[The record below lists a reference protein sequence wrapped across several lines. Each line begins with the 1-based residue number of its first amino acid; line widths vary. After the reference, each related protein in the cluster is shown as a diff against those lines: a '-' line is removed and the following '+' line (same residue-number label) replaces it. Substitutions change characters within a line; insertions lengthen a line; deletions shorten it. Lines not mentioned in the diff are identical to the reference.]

1 MNHCDSVGCVIGA
14 EEIAGR
20 PAVWVKTRFAQ
31 KGPILTATTYVVSAG
46 QPRVFKMSVDL
57 RPIERALVRAHKRM
71 HAGSAPLVGWG
82 ISLKSM
88 WRGVKKKAKK
98 IGRSKLL
105 KSVGSITKYAARAGK
120 AISRSPITGYV
131 LSAAAVVPV
140 LTPFAAAG
148 LAAYAVANKAVKAID
163 EGQKV
168 YRSAKKAVDTVKQGI
183 DTARKVG
190 RAVKDARRAF
200 SSGRRMLTSG
210 QKASIVRR
218 GKSVGRR
225 TALGTLHRLAARRGG
240 GMMSKF
246 ARALKKRAAAA
257 RRRPSSSRRTRRR
270 ATRRTSRLRL
280 SASRRGRRTTTLRRR
295 KSRRGKSR
303 SRLRGMFGRFTSAI
317 KRRAKKATRSFIR
330 KAVLKPAARRRVLAA
345 ARYVKRSRPA
355 IARAARVKRRL
366 ASPAVRRKILA
377 AVRRSKQ
384 AKKHLTQVNDR
395 ARYGKGKVRLDA
407 VKQAAIVNLVA
418 RNRARVQAMA
428 QQNAGGV
435 PSMLINSQ
443 GRLVRGNFRVVPK
456 ATLRGDVL
464 YRGPSKIVQTGQF
477 ARVSGDLVS
486 GDLVSGRAPAPAV
499 RLHGTGANAR
509 PVGAYEFS
517 RNQLVGCPCPS
528 NAQSAL

>member
-1 MNHCDSVGCVIGA
+1 MSHCDSVGCVIGA

-31 KGPILTATTYVVSAG
+31 KGPILTATTYLVSAG
-46 QPRVFKMSVDL
+46 QPRVFKMAVDL
-57 RPIERALVRAHKRM
+57 RPIERALVRAHNKM
-71 HAGSAPLVGWG
+71 HAGGAPLVGWG

-105 KSVGSITKYAARAGK
+105 KSVGKVTKFAARAGK

-163 EGQKV
+163 EGEKV

-200 SSGRRMLTSG
+200 SSGKRMLTSR

-246 ARALKKRAAAA
+246 ARALKKRATSS
-257 RRRPSSSRRTRRR
+257 RTRPSRLRRR

-280 SASRRGRRTTTLRRR
+280 TASRRGRRTTTLRRS

-345 ARYVKRSRPA
+345 ARYVKKSRPA

-395 ARYGKGKVRLDA
+395 ARYGKGKIRLDA

-435 PSMLINSQ
+435 PSLLINSQ

-464 YRGPSKIVQTGQF
+464 YRGPSSIVQTGQF
-477 ARVSGDLVS
+477 ARVSGDR
-486 GDLVSGRAPAPAV
+486 VSGRAPAPAV

-528 NAQSAL
+528 DAQSAL